1 MPIRRAWVIL
11 NAAMVTFFS
20 LIAAAITDNPN
31 WPMNIPL
38 GIAVGA
44 SWGLLSW
51 NIWSGLMARAQA
63 RRGDAE

>member
-1 MPIRRAWVIL
+1 MLTRRAWVAMH
-11 NAAMVTFFS
+11 AAMVTFFS

-38 GIAVGA
+38 GLAVGA

-51 NIWSGLMARAQA
+51 NIRSWPMGRAH
-63 RRGDAE
+63 RDDAE